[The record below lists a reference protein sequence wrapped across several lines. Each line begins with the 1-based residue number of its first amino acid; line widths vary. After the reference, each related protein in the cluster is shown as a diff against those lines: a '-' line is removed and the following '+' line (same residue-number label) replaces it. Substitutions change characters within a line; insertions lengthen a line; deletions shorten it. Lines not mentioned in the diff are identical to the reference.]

1 MAYEIYRGTKSAEN
15 LIGYLHLSTIS
26 AIHHKNILV
35 ICKSRNGEKPFV
47 IVK

>member
-26 AIHHKNILV
+26 AIHHNNIIM
-35 ICKSRNGEKPFV
+35 ICKPRNGEKPYVLVF
-47 IVK
+47 